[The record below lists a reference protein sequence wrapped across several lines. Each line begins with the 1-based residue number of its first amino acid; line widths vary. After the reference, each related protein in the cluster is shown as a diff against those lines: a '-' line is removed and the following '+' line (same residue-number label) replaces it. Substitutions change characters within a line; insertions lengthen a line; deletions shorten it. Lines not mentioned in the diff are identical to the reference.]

1 MPNLL
6 ILDEPV
12 SGIDRNG
19 VRDFYR
25 IVSEMK
31 QKYDIAI
38 LLVSHDLN
46 LVKKYAD
53 KVILINH
60 RILCQGTPEEVYN
73 DSHFK
78 EIFD

>member
-12 SGIDRNG
+12 SGIDKNG

-25 IVSEMK
+25 IVNEIK
-31 QKYDIAI
+31 EKYDLAI

-53 KVILINH
+53 KVILLNH
-60 RILCQGTPEEVYN
+60 KILCEGTPEEVYQN
-73 DSHFK
+73 KNFK